1 MDDCGLSHF
10 ELIFTSIPQRRLLVD
25 QLEGFRQRVDT
36 DICHS
41 GLATHQLSFF
51 SQCRDVVQVVV
62 EAKAVDTAGS

>member
-1 MDDCGLSHF
+1 M
-10 ELIFTSIPQRRLLVD
+10 D